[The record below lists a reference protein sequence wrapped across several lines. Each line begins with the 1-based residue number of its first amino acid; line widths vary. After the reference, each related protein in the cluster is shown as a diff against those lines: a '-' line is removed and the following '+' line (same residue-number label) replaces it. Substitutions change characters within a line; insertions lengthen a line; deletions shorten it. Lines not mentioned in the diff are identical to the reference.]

1 MAYVWVYSLDG
12 GREITAGAAIDVV
25 GADVGIAIPG
35 DVSSVLSEGMGIGI
49 GVPFGVGNAEHRI
62 RFIS

>member
-1 MAYVWVYSLDG
+1 M
-12 GREITAGAAIDVV
+12 
-25 GADVGIAIPG
+25 GIAIPG